1 MRCERT
7 PLLWHSG
14 AMDPTTKGNLLM
26 FLGAMLV
33 LATFWLVFLGLTQGN
48 LLQFAVG
55 VVAGVGA
62 VAVFRAYAAHSRQQ

>member
-1 MRCERT
+1 
-7 PLLWHSG
+7 
-14 AMDPTTKGNLLM
+14 MDPTTKGNLLM